1 MITPKITPNLWFN
14 NQAQEAANFYVTLFK
29 NSRIKN
35 VVYYNEEN
43 SKVAGMPAGTIVTV
57 EYELDGQKFINING
71 GPLFTFSPAISFF
84 VTCETAGEVEQFYR
98 KLSENGNILMPLDK
112 YPFSDKYAWINDR
125 YGVSWQLSPGPG
137 KQKIIPSLLF
147 VQKQY
152 GRAKEAMNFYTTIFD
167 NSKIENVITYRQGEN
182 EKEGTVKFA
191 TFVINGEQFI
201 AMDSG
206 LDHKFTFT
214 PAISFMVECE
224 NQKEIDYL
232 WENLSAVP
240 EAEQCGWLQD
250 KYGISWQIVPAVL
263 SGFIN
268 DKNVTRSN
276 RVTRA
281 LLQMKKLDI
290 KALVK
295 AYEQE

>member
-125 YGVSWQLSPGPG
+125 YGVSWQLSLGPG

-167 NSKIENVITYRQGEN
+167 NSKIDNVITYRQGEN

-263 SGFIN
+263 AGFIN
-268 DKNVTRSN
+268 DKNTARSN

>member
-125 YGVSWQLSPGPG
+125 YGVSWQLSLGPG

-268 DKNVTRSN
+268 DKNTARSN